1 MKRIIQFFT
10 LLGFAILISTVS
22 AKAQTTTSIDAD
34 VPFNFNIGQETFAS
48 GKYKLKV
55 IQDGAGGSIVTINNQ
70 AGDIQRTVVAVATA
84 RTGNGISE
92 LVFERLGK
100 DRYLTGIA
108 LPDRGLKLAAPP
120 RNSKVLV
127 INNMGYG
134 AVESKRG
141 LSRADQY

>member
-55 IQDGAGGSIVTINNQ
+55 IEDGAGGSIVTLNNE
-70 AGDIQRTVVAVATA
+70 ARDIKRTMVAVGSG

-92 LVFERLGK
+92 LVFQKFGE

-108 LPDRGLKLAAPP
+108 LPDRGLKLAPSAM
-120 RNSKVLV
+120 SKVEV
-127 INNMGYG
+127 TRNTASE
-134 AVESKRG
+134 AVQNTRRPKQS
-141 LSRADQY
+141 